1 MDRAFPQIKIQA
13 QAQLQR
19 QYKRSRFPSGGN
31 HPPSPPHQQQS
42 DAIIKHHSNASGGKK
57 IYTLEIKPSPMKRR
71 KTSNGPRIGMPPLE
85 NNSHFSTKQNQI
97 NRTTNGPPIEIKPLH
112 SVPPPLQSY
121 RVTRSNFTDSSLN
134 KDNTTALYSSTRALE
149 PPDLRN
155 QASSTSFTSGHKN
168 QQQHPPTL
176 TPPPSLTPQ
185 TPLLTPQLQCVNKF
199 WFDYLNLVI
208 FEVF

>member
-71 KTSNGPRIGMPPLE
+71 KTLSGPRIGMPPLE
-85 NNSHFSTKQNQI
+85 NNSHFSTKQTSMNGI
-97 NRTTNGPPIEIKPLH
+97 NKITKNELSKNTKIKI
-112 SVPPPLQSY
+112 
-121 RVTRSNFTDSSLN
+121 F
-134 KDNTTALYSSTRALE
+134 KLYFSGLKIDQNST
-149 PPDLRN
+149 
-155 QASSTSFTSGHKN
+155 KN
-168 QQQHPPTL
+168 
-176 TPPPSLTPQ
+176 
-185 TPLLTPQLQCVNKF
+185 
-199 WFDYLNLVI
+199 
-208 FEVF
+208 